1 MGSSPSPSPVYMP
14 APQQDNTA
22 MLALIASMQEQ
33 NAAAQQAAQES
44 QDRAVFN
51 ASQQAA
57 QQAATQG
64 GQQAQQQIGLQEMY
78 RQAQDAAALENL
90 QKSTT
95 GRAEAASGGIY
106 DINAI
111 KRQQMENLGAVNYAL
126 PQTAANIAS
135 MKTSQLNPAAT
146 TAGLSSKSANTFGL
160 PKVSDLQ
167 LGGM

>member
-1 MGSSPSPSPVYMP
+1 
-14 APQQDNTA
+14 